1 MAVATQ
7 YELFEDPAITE
18 VKAEVSSQKESLRK
32 IQKSLFA
39 KMGDMSKMLFE
50 LYAQNEQLHV
60 QYADALSMISS
71 LVERLEKLESKNG

>member
-1 MAVATQ
+1 MALAIQ
-7 YELFEDPAITE
+7 YDLLEQPEVSE
-18 VKAEVSSQKESLRK
+18 VKADVAAQKESLRK

-60 QYADALSMISS
+60 QYADALSMITS
-71 LVERLEKLESKNG
+71 LVERLEKLEGKNG

>member
-1 MAVATQ
+1 MALAIQ
-7 YELFEDPAITE
+7 YDLLEPP
-18 VKAEVSSQKESLRK
+18 EVSEVRADVAAQKESLRK

-60 QYADALSMISS
+60 QYADALSMITS
-71 LVERLEKLESKNG
+71 LVERIEKLEGKNE

>member
-1 MAVATQ
+1 MVAVTQ
-7 YELFEDPAITE
+7 YELFEDPIITE
-18 VKAEVSSQKESLRK
+18 VKAEVSAQKESLRK

-60 QYADALSMISS
+60 QYSDALSMIES
-71 LVERLEKLESKNG
+71 LNERLAKLENKND